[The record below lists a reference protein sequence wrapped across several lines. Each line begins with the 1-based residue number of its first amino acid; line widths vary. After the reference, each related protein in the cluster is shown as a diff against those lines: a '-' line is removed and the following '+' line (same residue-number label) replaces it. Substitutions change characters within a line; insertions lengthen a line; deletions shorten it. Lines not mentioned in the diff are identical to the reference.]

1 MKKFFSLLPAIA
13 LAILLYSCGEKG
25 PQPAEVNGMKKY
37 ESQKFGLSFEYPENW
52 EYTEGKDFVSIYSMK
67 AGMKRWPTYQPK
79 GAPVAK
85 ISVQKAVLDSTRNL
99 DTIIV
104 KMKEFLPEE
113 YYTPMKDITIDGV
126 QGKTTTYEFEL
137 EDGPFKGAY
146 YFAAK
151 DSGMATVIN
160 FEAFAGTWDKYQA
173 TFDKIVKDITLASTP
188 LPDSVEIITV
198 QEEID
203 PPTMDLTERNGDGFA
218 IGIPGNMTKR
228 QAPGGKGSAESA
240 FYFDTDARM
249 DCFVRVDK
257 FDAAKTTDLKK
268 IVDENKASFKNA
280 AASKTTLA
288 GKEAYV
294 LTWSP
299 AANLSQKVWFVLH
312 NKKFYRVSINWFV
325 PEAKDYLAPLEA
337 SAKSIKFK

>member
-13 LAILLYSCGEKG
+13 MAILLYSCGEKG
-25 PQPAEVNGMKKY
+25 PQPAEITGMKKY
-37 ESQKFGLSFEYPENW
+37 ESQKFGLTFEYPENW
-52 EYTEGKDFVSIYSMK
+52 EYAEGKDFISVYSMK
-67 AGMKRWPTYQPK
+67 DGMKRWPTYKPK

-99 DTIIV
+99 DTVIV

-113 YYTPMKDITIDGV
+113 YYSPMKDITIDGI
-126 QGKTTTYEFEL
+126 QGKFTTYEFEL

-151 DSGMATVIN
+151 DTGMATVVN
-160 FEAFAGTWDKYQA
+160 FEAFAGTWEKYQP
-173 TFDKIVKDITLASTP
+173 TFDKIIKGMTLASSPSTEVRI
-188 LPDSVEIITV
+188 DTIVE
-198 QEEID
+198 ELD

-228 QAPGGKGSAESA
+228 QAPGGKGSAESS
-240 FYFDTDARM
+240 FYFDTDARA
-249 DCFVRVDK
+249 DCSVRIDK

-268 IVDENKASFKNA
+268 IVDENKGSFKGA
-280 AASKTTLA
+280 SASKTTLA

-294 LTWSP
+294 LTYSP
-299 AANLSQKVWFVLH
+299 APKLSSKVWFVLH
-312 NKKFYRVSINWFV
+312 NKKLYRTIITWNVA
-325 PEAKDYLAPLEA
+325 EAKDYLAPLEK

>member
-13 LAILLYSCGEKG
+13 LAILLYSCGEAG
-25 PQPAEVNGMKKY
+25 PKPAEVNGMKKY
-37 ESQKFGLSFEYPENW
+37 ESEKFGLSFEYPENW
-52 EYTEGKDFVSIYSMK
+52 EYTEAGDFVAIYSMK
-67 AGMKRWPTYQPK
+67 EGMKRWPSYAPK

-85 ISVQKAVLDSTRNL
+85 ILVSRAVLDSTRGL
-99 DTIIV
+99 DSIIT
-104 KMKEFLPEE
+104 KMKDFLAEE
-113 YYTPMKDITIDGV
+113 YYTPMQELTIDGTPA
-126 QGKTTTYEFEL
+126 KSTTYEFDL
-137 EDGPFKGAY
+137 EDGLFKGAY

-151 DSGMATVIN
+151 DSGMATIVN
-160 FEAFAGTWDKYQA
+160 FETFAGTWDKYKP
-173 TFDKIVKDITLASTP
+173 TFDKIVAGLKLATTP
-188 LPDSVEIITV
+188 SAIVKIDTV
-198 QEEID
+198 IQELD
-203 PPTMDLTERNGDGFA
+203 PPTMELTERNGNGFS

-228 QAPGGKGSAESA
+228 DAPGGKGSAESS
-240 FYFDTDARM
+240 FYFDTDKRM

-280 AASKTTLA
+280 AATKTTLA

-299 AANLSQKVWFVLH
+299 AANLSQKVWFILH
-312 NKKFYRVSINWFV
+312 NKKLYRVHINWFV

-337 SAKSIKFK
+337 SVKSLKFN